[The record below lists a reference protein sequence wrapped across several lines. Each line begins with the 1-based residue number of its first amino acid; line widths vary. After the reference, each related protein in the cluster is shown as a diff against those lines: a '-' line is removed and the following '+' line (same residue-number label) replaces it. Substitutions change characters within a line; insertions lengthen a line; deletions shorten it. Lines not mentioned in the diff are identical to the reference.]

1 MTNFEKFK
9 LMNIEELSE
18 WLTQYGQFENSP
30 WINWWNE
37 TYCKNCDTEI
47 TYVINPKTG
56 IKSDKPSECTW
67 CEIHNKCRYF
77 QELDEVP
84 DIKEMIKMW
93 LENNVGTDMED
104 NATDEDKIINDSC
117 EYCSD
122 DYDQEIIVE
131 VMRYNSSREESYY
144 PIRAIYC
151 PNCGRK
157 LS

>member
-77 QELDEVP
+77 QELDEVYFLILILVHQYFYKFLFP
-84 DIKEMIKMW
+84 
-93 LENNVGTDMED
+93 
-104 NATDEDKIINDSC
+104 
-117 EYCSD
+117 
-122 DYDQEIIVE
+122 IVH
-131 VMRYNSSREESYY
+131 Y
-144 PIRAIYC
+144 
-151 PNCGRK
+151 
-157 LS
+157 